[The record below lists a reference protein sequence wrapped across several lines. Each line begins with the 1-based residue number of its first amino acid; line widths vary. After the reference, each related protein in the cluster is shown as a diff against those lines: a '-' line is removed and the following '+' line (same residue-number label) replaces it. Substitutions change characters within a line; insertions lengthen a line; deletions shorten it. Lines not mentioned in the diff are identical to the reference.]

1 MYPMNKI
8 PHCISIDID
17 RVLQVNRQKCI
28 AVYGEAEKLRR
39 KWEAENVAL
48 EDIVMAFI
56 ERCGFHEVAMSLDP
70 SAAAEALGG
79 RPPRDQGQGGE
90 GERA

>member
-1 MYPMNKI
+1 MYPMNSI
-8 PHCISIDID
+8 PRSISVDID
-17 RVLQVNRQKCI
+17 RVLQANRNKCI
-28 AVYGEAEKLRR
+28 AVYGEAEKIRR
-39 KWEAENVAL
+39 KWEEENVAL

-79 RPPRDQGQGGE
+79 RPRGGSGGQGE
-90 GERA
+90 HL